1 MDTIY
6 TWNDV
11 SGINCLEMIQS
22 LPQNS
27 NNSKGPSHFSSNF
40 PPFLIFRMNS
50 MLRYCDILVMYL
62 SQLILL
68 YRMLGNDWERCN
80 IMQRVL
86 LASRISVDYLAAVLQ
101 KSLDH

>member
-1 MDTIY
+1 
-6 TWNDV
+6 
-11 SGINCLEMIQS
+11 
-22 LPQNS
+22 
-27 NNSKGPSHFSSNF
+27 
-40 PPFLIFRMNS
+40 MNS
-50 MLRYCDILVMYL
+50 MLRYCDILVMYF

-101 KSLDH
+101 KSLDY